1 MGTKLFIG
9 SLPWSVNDAELKTL
23 FEPYGNVQSA
33 KVITDKQTRRSKGF
47 GFVEFETEAQA
58 SAAINAL
65 NESEVKGRKIVVSQA
80 KSKN

>member
-1 MGTKLFIG
+1 LFVG
-9 SLPWSVNDAELKTL
+9 SLPWSVNDAELKSL
-23 FEPYGNVQSA
+23 FEPFGNVQSA

-47 GFVEFETEAQA
+47 GFVEFETEAEA

-65 NESEVKGRKIVVSQA
+65 NDSEVKGRKIVVSEA

>member
-1 MGTKLFIG
+1 VSTKLFIG

-47 GFVEFETEAQA
+47 GFVEYETEAEA

-65 NESEVKGRKIVVSQA
+65 NETEIKGRKIVVSEA
-80 KSKN
+80 KPKN

>member
-1 MGTKLFIG
+1 MSTKLFIG
-9 SLPWSVNDAELKTL
+9 SLPWSVNDAELKSL

-47 GFVEFETEAQA
+47 GFVEYETEAEA

-65 NESEVKGRKIVVSQA
+65 NDTEVKGRKIVVSEA
-80 KSKN
+80 KPKN

>member
-1 MGTKLFIG
+1 MSTKLFIG
-9 SLPWSVNDAELKTL
+9 SLPWSVNDAELKSL

-47 GFVEFETEAQA
+47 GFVEFETEAEA

-65 NESEVKGRKIVVSQA
+65 NDTEIKGRKIVVSEA
-80 KSKN
+80 KPKN

>member
-1 MGTKLFIG
+1 MSTKLFVG

-23 FEPYGNVQSA
+23 FDPYGKVASA

-47 GFVEFETEAQA
+47 GFVEFETEAEA

-65 NESEVKGRKIVVSQA
+65 NGSEVKGRNIIVSEA
-80 KSKN
+80 KPRS

>member
-1 MGTKLFIG
+1 VSTKLFIG
-9 SLPWSVNDAELKTL
+9 SLPWSVNDAELKSL

-47 GFVEFETEAQA
+47 GFVEFETEAEA

-65 NESEVKGRKIVVSQA
+65 NDTEIKGRKIVVSEA
-80 KSKN
+80 KPKN

>member
-1 MGTKLFIG
+1 MSTKLFIG
-9 SLPWSVNDAELKTL
+9 SLPWSVNDAELRTL

-47 GFVEFETEAQA
+47 GFVEFETEAEA

-65 NESEVKGRKIVVSQA
+65 NETEVKGRKIVVSQA
-80 KSKN
+80 KPKN

>member
-1 MGTKLFIG
+1 MSTKLFVG
-9 SLPWSVNDAELKTL
+9 SLPWSVNDAELKSL
-23 FEPYGNVQSA
+23 FEPFGNVQSA

-47 GFVEFETEAQA
+47 GFVEFETEAEA

-65 NESEVKGRKIVVSQA
+65 NDSEVKGRKIVVSEA

>member
-1 MGTKLFIG
+1 VSTKLFIG
-9 SLPWSVNDAELKTL
+9 SLPWSVNDAELKSL

-47 GFVEFETEAQA
+47 GFVEYETEAEA

-65 NESEVKGRKIVVSQA
+65 NDTEVKGRKIVVSEA
-80 KSKN
+80 KPKN

>member
-9 SLPWSVNDAELKTL
+9 SLPWSVNDAELKSL

-47 GFVEFETEAQA
+47 GFVEYETEAEA

-65 NESEVKGRKIVVSQA
+65 NETEVKGRKIVVSEA
-80 KSKN
+80 KPKN

>member
-1 MGTKLFIG
+1 VSTKLFIG
-9 SLPWSVNDAELKTL
+9 SLPWSVNDAELKSL

-47 GFVEFETEAQA
+47 GFVEYETEAEA

-65 NESEVKGRKIVVSQA
+65 NETEIKGRKIVVSEA
-80 KSKN
+80 KPKN

>member
-1 MGTKLFIG
+1 MSTKLFIG
-9 SLPWSVNDAELKTL
+9 SLPWSVSDAELKSL

-47 GFVEFETEAQA
+47 GFVEFETEAEA

-65 NESEVKGRKIVVSQA
+65 NDTEIKGRKIVVSEA
-80 KSKN
+80 KPKN

>member
-1 MGTKLFIG
+1 MSTKLFIG
-9 SLPWSVNDAELKTL
+9 SLPWSVNDAELRTL

-47 GFVEFETEAQA
+47 GFVEYETEAEA

-65 NESEVKGRKIVVSQA
+65 NETEVKGRKIVVSQA
-80 KSKN
+80 KPKN